1 MDWIEIYCGGAF
13 WNLQRKHN
21 HTLLSLIIRREIHNV
36 TYTASKAAVLP
47 DAPAI
52 LRSSEIWTYGF
63 ELDLALETEA
73 NQQPA
78 YPVEKILS
86 LSWRA
91 FIEIMRI
98 IWKGRV
104 YEIAFQSRKELEKY
118 VLEIICYETVFP
130 LYTPHSILRAIF
142 LCEHFLGFLYCIHKK
157 GLPLP
162 NKCYFSNQPES
173 QRSYVIITSYEK

>member
-21 HTLLSLIIRREIHNV
+21 HTLLSLILRREIHNV

-78 YPVEKILS
+78 YPVEKILA

-118 VLEIICYETVFP
+118 VLEIICYETSTATATLDPTHICDLHHSLRHRRILNP
-130 LYTPHSILRAIF
+130 LSEARDWARVLMDTVS
-142 LCEHFLGFLYCIHKK
+142 G
-157 GLPLP
+157 
-162 NKCYFSNQPES
+162 S
-173 QRSYVIITSYEK
+173 